1 MKKRSRRSLIADL
14 PSGVGVTTNYNGG
27 GHKFFRVRLGKR
39 FTGGK
44 ILMKDFAKLEDAR
57 SWILG
62 DAQKEKSTI
71 EILELQKRGGRDSF
85 QAGAREMAAAHDAL
99 KRCQAAGFSITEVV
113 DFGLRHL
120 SPEGGR
126 KTVKE
131 AVELILERRRRDAAE
146 DEGKSKHL
154 KGLTSIANKFVERFG
169 GELISTVSREMLEEW
184 LDELDT
190 LSMNTKASYARHIH
204 IFFNEAID
212 RKWTAENPTSK
223 LSRNSESLA
232 DPEIVTPTQ
241 LKMLLHTA
249 QAVNSIVIP
258 GLTIKAFA
266 GLRTSELRALDW
278 SHVGSAEIRITA
290 RSAKNRKARL
300 VTIHPNLQAWLCE
313 HRRSQGAVMG
323 IGENAWYE
331 ALQRLS
337 KLAKLELPR
346 NVLRHSF
353 GSYHLRRH
361 RQEQTTAFEMGNTP
375 DIVHKWYKNMNIEI
389 SDVEDYWSIT
399 PASVQEWR
407 RKQEQVK
414 VSI

>member
-1 MKKRSRRSLIADL
+1 MKKRPLIAGL
-14 PSGVGVTTNYNGG
+14 PSGVGVSPNYNGNG
-27 GHKFFRVRLGKR
+27 QKFFRVRLGKR
-39 FTGGK
+39 FTGGQ
-44 ILMKDFAKLEDAR
+44 IITKDFAKLESAR
-57 SWILG
+57 VWIFG
-62 DAQKEKSTI
+62 DAQKEKSTVEII
-71 EILELQKRGGRDSF
+71 ELRKRGGQDSF
-85 QAGAREMAAAHDAL
+85 QVGAKDMAAAHDAL
-99 KRCQAAGFSITEVV
+99 KRCQLAGLSITEVV

-131 AVELILERRRRDAAE
+131 AVDLILERRRKNAGD

-169 GELISTVSREMLEEW
+169 DELISTVSREMLEEW

-190 LSMNTKASYARHIH
+190 LSTNTKASYARHIH
-204 IFFNEAID
+204 ILFNEAID
-212 RKWTAENPTSK
+212 RKWTAENPTTK

-232 DPEIVTPTQ
+232 DPEIFTPAQ
-241 LKMLLHTA
+241 LKLLLHTA
-249 QAVNSIVIP
+249 QTVNPDVIA

-278 SHVGSAEIRITA
+278 SKVGSTEIGITA
-290 RSAKNRKARL
+290 RSAKTRKARP
-300 VTIHPNLQAWLCE
+300 VTISPNLQAWLCE
-313 HRRSQGAVMG
+313 HRKDRGAVVG

-337 KLAKLELPR
+337 KLANIKLPS

-353 GSYHLRRH
+353 GSYHLRKH

-375 DIVHKWYKNMNIEI
+375 GIVHKWYKNMNIEL
-389 SDVEDYWSIT
+389 SDCDDYWSIT
-399 PASVQEWR
+399 PDSVQEWW
-407 RKQEQVK
+407 RKQE
-414 VSI
+414 